1 MKEIRKK
8 ELIDY
13 HLQQAQILVSKLEKE
28 DKHNNMRLSLP
39 GGLFGT
45 PLKDYHINEILDMV
59 RVKAKAQGVVIRR

>member
-13 HLQQAQILVSKLEKE
+13 HLQQAQILISKLEKE
-28 DKHNNMRLSLP
+28 DKHNNMRLILP

-45 PLKDYHINEILDMV
+45 NKDYHINELLDMV
-59 RVKAKAQGVVIRR
+59 RVKAKAQGVIRR